1 MTRLLIRPRALNRAE
16 KLLQNHCQQ
25 QADRQ
30 KWPKWQ
36 GRLTCHIPPN
46 QLQTAGRS
54 QRRQRRDQQQYRN
67 SVDADPQRGGI
78 GAASME
84 EHASSTSTRP
94 ATQANKATNPEIE
107 RGRYLV
113 EEVAK
118 CPECHTPR
126 NDRGEL
132 RQDAW
137 LSGATIW
144 IRPVASIPNWADH
157 VPALA
162 GWPSFTE
169 EQGERILEKGTG
181 PEGEELRPP
190 MHIYHMKHEDAK
202 AIIAYL
208 KSLPRSSQTN

>member
-1 MTRLLIRPRALNRAE
+1 MDRLLSVLMV
-16 KLLQNHCQQ
+16 
-25 QADRQ
+25 
-30 KWPKWQ
+30 
-36 GRLTCHIPPN
+36 G
-46 QLQTAGRS
+46 TAMFVTIGAFATRS
-54 QRRQRRDQQQYRN
+54 STPAGSR
-67 SVDADPQRGGI
+67 RGGGT

-84 EHASSTSTRP
+84 EQANSSSARD
-94 ATQANKATNPEIE
+94 ATQTNKATKPEID

-137 LSGATIW
+137 LGGATIW
-144 IRPVASIPNWADH
+144 IRPVAPIQNWADH

>member
-1 MTRLLIRPRALNRAE
+1 VDKPFGVLVIVMAMFVTVGALATTSLKPGE
-16 KLLQNHCQQ
+16 PHSDVAL
-25 QADRQ
+25 
-30 KWPKWQ
+30 
-36 GRLTCHIPPN
+36 
-46 QLQTAGRS
+46 
-54 QRRQRRDQQQYRN
+54 
-67 SVDADPQRGGI
+67 
-78 GAASME
+78 GATSA
-84 EHASSTSTRP
+84 EHAPAKTSSHESAQQP
-94 ATQANKATNPEIE
+94 ATNHAANAATNSEIE
-107 RGRYLV
+107 RGHYLV

-118 CPECHTPR
+118 CGECHTPR
-126 NDRGEL
+126 NENGEL

-137 LSGATIW
+137 LSGAPNW
-144 IRPVASIPNWADH
+144 IRPVAPIRNWADN

-202 AIIAYL
+202 SIIAYL